1 MKKIISFIIYTCF
14 VSCFMFTGCEKDKD
28 YGQITA
34 ITIKEAVYVQSINC
48 MQISLKDNATIQL
61 TPFILPQNASNQT
74 VKYSNKYP
82 ELMSVS
88 ESGLITAKAVGTD
101 TLTVCATDGSGV
113 AVSYQILIT
122 DHKVKA
128 TAINVT
134 AAGSNF
140 ELKIGGTP
148 FNLASCITLS
158 PTDTWDKTVTYKSN
172 DETIATVSADGL
184 VSPVAAGS
192 TTITIR
198 TADGSN
204 ISRDCNVTVK
214 DKVQRW
220 DDLSRIGWT
229 VTTLTGTGYEYVPD
243 GTTGLP
249 AHILDNSGTTFLSL
263 VKPGKSYTPVVAQP
277 SNFLPSFTVDIKS
290 KQKFNYIMW
299 RHREGNSNHYLR
311 VFGVN
316 VYGSDDGSAFTKI
329 NTGGIVWI
337 PNINGYLSNGGNT
350 NDNNIYRN
358 IDIPESEYR
367 YVKIELAIWS
377 DVYDSQHPDY
387 QGKGTTSGSTMQV
400 AEFGLGNTYWE

>member
-1 MKKIISFIIYTCF
+1 MNRNILINIITVSLFI
-14 VSCFMFTGCEKDKD
+14 FTFLTACEKEDKD
-28 YGQITA
+28 VKVNAVTV
-34 ITIKEAVYVQSINC
+34 KEAVYVSSGTF
-48 MQISLKDNATIQL
+48 MQISLKDNATLQL
-61 TPFILPQNASNQT
+61 TPFIMPQDAANKS
-74 VKYSNKYP
+74 VKYSNKYSN
-82 ELMSVS
+82 LMTVS

-101 TLTVCATDGSGV
+101 TLTVSATDGSGV
-113 AVSYQILIT
+113 EVSYRVLIS
-122 DHKVKA
+122 DHMVKA

-148 FNLASCITLS
+148 FNLASCVTLS
-158 PTDTWDKTVTYKSN
+158 PTDTWNKTVTYKSN
-172 DETIATVSADGL
+172 NETIVTVSADGL

-192 TTITIR
+192 TTITIK

-220 DDLSRIGWT
+220 DDLSRTAWT

-263 VKPGKSYTPVVAQP
+263 VKPGKSYNPVPAQP
-277 SNFLPSFTVDIKS
+277 ADFLPSFTVDMKS

-299 RHREGNSNHYLR
+299 RHREANANHYLR

-316 VYGSDDGSAFTKI
+316 VYGSNDGSAFTKI

-337 PNINGYLSNGGNT
+337 PNINGYVTGNT

-387 QGKGTTSGSTMQV
+387 PGKGAASGSTMQV